1 MFFIMANNY
10 EESSKC
16 ARLYMAHKDAMYRR
30 AYKIVHNEKDAEDAV
45 HDSFERILKYSYL
58 HKIDEN
64 NFAYTRNLLGMI
76 CSNVAKDYLKRIKKI
91 NMFEMEDSEF
101 ENLGSE
107 YLNPENIAI
116 GNETKDRIKD
126 IINKLPEIYRDS
138 FLMKRVYDMSVSQI
152 AGITGEKEE
161 TIRKR
166 VLRAQEK
173 IKIAFKKE
181 ADYEKI

>member
-1 MFFIMANNY
+1 MFFFMANNY

-30 AYKIVHNEKDAEDAV
+30 AYKILHNEKDAEDAV
-45 HDSFERILKYSYL
+45 HDSFERILKYNYL
-58 HKIDEN
+58 YKIDEN
-64 NFAYTRNLLGMI
+64 NFAYTRNLPGMI
-76 CSNVAKDYLKRIKKI
+76 CSNVAKDYLKQIKRI

-138 FLMKRVYDMSVSQI
+138 FLMKKVYDMSVSQI
-152 AGITGEKEE
+152 SGITGEKEE

-181 ADYEKI
+181 ADCEKI

>member
-1 MFFIMANNY
+1 
-10 EESSKC
+10 
-16 ARLYMAHKDAMYRR
+16 
-30 AYKIVHNEKDAEDAV
+30 
-45 HDSFERILKYSYL
+45 
-58 HKIDEN
+58 
-64 NFAYTRNLLGMI
+64 
-76 CSNVAKDYLKRIKKI
+76 
-91 NMFEMEDSEF
+91 MFEMEDSEF

-173 IKIAFKKE
+173 VKIAFKKE
-181 ADYEKI
+181 ADYERI

>member
-1 MFFIMANNY
+1 MFFFMANNY

-30 AYKIVHNEKDAEDAV
+30 AYKILHKEKDAEDAV
-45 HDSFERILKYSYL
+45 HDSFERILKYNYL

-64 NFAYTRNLLGMI
+64 NFAYTRNLLGMV
-76 CSNVAKDYLKRIKKI
+76 CSNVAKDYIKQTKKI
-91 NMFEMEDSEF
+91 NMFDIEDTEF

-107 YLNPENIAI
+107 HFNPEDIVI
-116 GNETKDRIKD
+116 GNETKNKIKD
-126 IINKLPEIYRDS
+126 IINNLPEIYRDS

-161 TIRKR
+161 TVRKR
-166 VLRAQEK
+166 ILRAHEK
-173 IKIAFKKE
+173 VKLAFKKE
-181 ADYEKI
+181 ADYEKV